1 MTIQKGKMKNLGI
14 PDVQSANPGA
24 QKAYVPTPWPDG
36 QHPCT
41 KEPAKTSGTW
51 GAHGCPCSSVVPP
64 GNSLWVSR
72 SIAFDHSSLRKSLKT
87 PIFCCLKT
95 CDSLIFW
102 AVSPIFIPQLQHS
115 ALASL
120 IDWPGDKNAE
130 LVQHTTRT
138 WLVTGIPWGNG
149 TGTRKITSHEI
160 WKDDSMTMAWFVI
173 ITSLLKWVSLQGSGP
188 VGYQLPKNWVNQVLF
203 GAPPEDFLGGTPGFH
218 PSATVGNFDGCS
230 SFFYPKMISKLMDKI
245 IWNFQ
250 ILGCPFSNKPRT
262 QLSRLATTKNQVS
275 HGRGCKTSPTSAS
288 VAGGHCIL
296 WLKRIGLQHQKLVSF
311 GNFIWENAGWKLQ
324 GSHLLWPWSCVV
336 TGPASRAYFW
346 SAKKG
351 QVTQPT
357 DFLSSGQS
365 GQDLGLRFQSNQSLS
380 KTNPIPVGE
389 PLEDLSRA
397 PASAEDAE

>member
-218 PSATVGNFDGCS
+218 PSALVLGISMVAHLS
-230 SFFYPKMISKLMDKI
+230 S
-245 IWNFQ
+245 
-250 ILGCPFSNKPRT
+250 ILK
-262 QLSRLATTKNQVS
+262 LSRNWLKFPNFGLSIFKQTQDPVESSGNHKTPSLPRPWLQDLPDFCLSGWWPLYFVAQKN
-275 HGRGCKTSPTSAS
+275 RIAAS
-288 VAGGHCIL
+288 EVGIL
-296 WLKRIGLQHQKLVSF
+296 W
-311 GNFIWENAGWKLQ
+311 
-324 GSHLLWPWSCVV
+324 
-336 TGPASRAYFW
+336 
-346 SAKKG
+346 
-351 QVTQPT
+351 
-357 DFLSSGQS
+357 
-365 GQDLGLRFQSNQSLS
+365 
-380 KTNPIPVGE
+380 
-389 PLEDLSRA
+389 
-397 PASAEDAE
+397 